1 MPVTPARPDLAA
13 YTESIRL
20 PAPELVAALR
30 DILGAKLVAYIAGVK
45 ETRAVRQWADGTR
58 TISNGADLQRLRIS
72 YQAAKLLTTRDT
84 PAVAQAWFQGLN
96 PRLDDRSPARLL
108 RDSDPND
115 TGPDILAAAR
125 QFAAVG

>member
-1 MPVTPARPDLAA
+1 MTMTPARPDLAA

-20 PAPELVAALR
+20 PAPDLVAALR
-30 DILGAKLVAYIAGVK
+30 DILGAKLVAYIGGVK
-45 ETRAVRQWADGTR
+45 ETRAVRHWADGSR
-58 TISNGADLQRLRIS
+58 AISNDADLQRLRIS

-96 PRLDDRSPARLL
+96 PRLADRSPARLL
-108 RDSDPND
+108 RESDPD
-115 TGPDILAAAR
+115 ETGPELLAAAR